1 MASGI
6 IQLTLLLLAMGLA
19 LLPFFQFFRGTPH
32 QLAAIKQLEESM
44 PPELLEEHEADWFQA
59 WKESGYDQQVFMPYF
74 KQLDNETG
82 TGYRECFS
90 SAAAMVAAYYKKVRT
105 DDEYNKIRAKYGD
118 TTSVEA
124 QLAALRSLGLEAEF
138 RKDGDADMVEL
149 EIEAGRPVLVGW
161 LHAGNMLRGEPPMC
175 NGLGCGH
182 WSVISGYAGK
192 NSNDPEWIM
201 QDPRGY
207 PEMEKGGHSNPHL
220 GRNVRVRQA
229 AFYKKVRTDD
239 EYNKI
244 RAKYGDTTSV
254 EAQIAALESLGLKAE
269 FRKDGDADM
278 VELEIEAGRPVLVGW
293 LHAGNMLRGEPPMCN
308 GLGCGHWSVIS
319 GYAGKN
325 SNDPEWIMQDPR
337 GYPEMEK
344 GGHSNPHLG
353 RNVRVRQAAFY
364 QRWQAE
370 GPGTGW
376 VILVNE

>member
-1 MASGI
+1 MTSGI
-6 IQLTLLLLAMGLA
+6 IQVTLLLLAMGLA

-44 PPELLEEHEADWFQA
+44 PAELLEEHEADWFQA
-59 WKESGYDQQVFMPYF
+59 WKESGYDQQIYMPYF
-74 KQLDNETG
+74 KQLDNKTG

-90 SAAAMVAAYYKKVRT
+90 SAAAMVAAFYKKVKT

-124 QLAALRSLGLEAEF
+124 QLATLRSLGLEAEF

-149 EIEAGRPVLVGW
+149 EIENGRPVLVGW
-161 LHAGNMLRGEPPMC
+161 LHHGNMLRGEPPMC
-175 NGLGCGH
+175 
-182 WSVISGYAGK
+182 S
-192 NSNDPEWIM
+192 
-201 QDPRGY
+201 
-207 PEMEKGGHSNPHL
+207 
-220 GRNVRVRQA
+220 
-229 AFYKKVRTDD
+229 
-239 EYNKI
+239 
-244 RAKYGDTTSV
+244 
-254 EAQIAALESLGLKAE
+254 
-269 FRKDGDADM
+269 
-278 VELEIEAGRPVLVGW
+278 
-293 LHAGNMLRGEPPMCN
+293 

-364 QRWQAE
+364 QRWQSE

>member
-1 MASGI
+1 MVSGI

-32 QLAAIKQLEESM
+32 QLAAIAQLEESM

-59 WKESGYDQQVFMPYF
+59 WKESGYDQQIFMPYF
-74 KQLDNETG
+74 RQFDNKTG

-90 SAAAMVAAYYKKVRT
+90 SAAAMVAAHYKKVRT

-192 NSNDPEWIM
+192 NSNCLLYTSPS
-201 QDPRGY
+201 PR
-207 PEMEKGGHSNPHL
+207 
-220 GRNVRVRQA
+220 
-229 AFYKKVRTDD
+229 D
-239 EYNKI
+239 
-244 RAKYGDTTSV
+244 V
-254 EAQIAALESLGLKAE
+254 EESRMPSSA
-269 FRKDGDADM
+269 
-278 VELEIEAGRPVLVGW
+278 
-293 LHAGNMLRGEPPMCN
+293 
-308 GLGCGHWSVIS
+308 
-319 GYAGKN
+319 
-325 SNDPEWIMQDPR
+325 
-337 GYPEMEK
+337 
-344 GGHSNPHLG
+344 
-353 RNVRVRQAAFY
+353 
-364 QRWQAE
+364 
-370 GPGTGW
+370 
-376 VILVNE
+376 